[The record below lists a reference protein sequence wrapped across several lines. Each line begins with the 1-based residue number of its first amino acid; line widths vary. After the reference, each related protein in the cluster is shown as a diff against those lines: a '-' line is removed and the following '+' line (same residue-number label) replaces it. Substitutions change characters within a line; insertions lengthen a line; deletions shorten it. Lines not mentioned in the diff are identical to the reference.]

1 MNKRQA
7 RDEAANNKRSIGD
20 LRALIADTRAN
31 GMSAV
36 NPIIPKAKAL
46 EIYAAALEGRPDD
59 EVPKGTRVDVYT
71 GRTRPS
77 GDALLIANILRDC
90 K

>member
-1 MNKRQA
+1 MNKTKA
-7 RDEAANNKRSIGD
+7 RAEAAENKRSIGD

-31 GMSAV
+31 GFSAV
-36 NPIIPKAKAL
+36 NPAIPKAKVL

-59 EVPKGTRVDVYT
+59 EVPSGTRVDVYT

-77 GDALLIANILRDC
+77 RDALLIANILRDC
-90 K
+90 T